1 MSIHVEKLRNEP
13 IITVTFEEPI
23 NYLAE
28 VPEAFDAI
36 SMLRGTITNNIR
48 HYVIFD
54 ISRIKAGFSEIVLA
68 LGEEKRAS
76 ILGRADL
83 PLSVAVVGSGRLSEM
98 TAPTVEKAQVDAYQI
113 PLFASLDQ
121 ALAAI
126 RP

>member
-1 MSIHVEKLRNEP
+1 MSIHVEKLQNEP

-36 SMLRGTITNNIR
+36 LMLRGTITGSTR
-48 HYVIFD
+48 HYVILD
-54 ISRIKAGFSEIVLA
+54 ISQIKAGFSEIVLA

-76 ILGRADL
+76 MLGRHDL
-83 PLSVAVVGSGRLSEM
+83 PLSLAVVGSGFLSEKAA
-98 TAPTVEKAQVDAYQI
+98 TAIERAQVEAYQI

>member
-36 SMLRGTITNNIR
+36 LMLRDTITDGAR
-48 HYVIFD
+48 PYVIFD

-76 ILGRADL
+76 MMWQPDL
-83 PLSVAVVGSGRLSEM
+83 PLSVAVVGSDGLNE
-98 TAPTVEKAQVDAYQI
+98 TAATTVEKGQVDAYQI